1 MKRFA
6 RLWAAG
12 LLLFSA
18 AGAWAQAATSTG
30 SGQGYPNKP
39 IRLVIPFS
47 PGSATDTTARILGQ
61 AVSQSLGQPIV
72 YDYKAGANGAIAGA
86 EIAKAPAD
94 GYHLLVAG
102 GSVMAV
108 VPATVKNP
116 PYDPVKDFTP
126 IIDWG
131 RFTFFL
137 FTNVNVPAK
146 TLGEFIAH
154 AKANPKKMTYGTG
167 NASGIVA
174 FTQMNSL
181 AGIDLVH
188 VPYKGEPP
196 AVIDLVAGRLDAMW
210 ATPTAT
216 LVHVKDGKLRA
227 LATSLKTRSKLLP
240 EVPTIDE
247 AGMPQFNIV
256 LWQGLVGPA
265 GMPREIVDRLN
276 REFAAAMRKPEVMAA
291 MEAQAFTLV
300 PGTPEQFGSLV
311 KEQMDTYR
319 NLLRQAGVQPE

>member
-1 MKRFA
+1 MKRV
-6 RLWAAG
+6 AACLAA
-12 LLLFSA
+12 LLVA
-18 AGAWAQAATSTG
+18 AGAWAQGA
-30 SGQGYPNKP
+30 YPSKP
-39 IRLVIPFS
+39 IRIVIPFS
-47 PGSATDTTARILGQ
+47 PGSATDQTTRILGQ
-61 AVSQSLGQPIV
+61 AVSASLGQPFV

-86 EIAKAPAD
+86 DIAKSPPD
-94 GYHLLVAG
+94 GYSLLVAG

-116 PYDPVKDFTP
+116 PYDPVRDFTP
-126 IIDWG
+126 IVEFG

-137 FTNVNVPAK
+137 FTNANVPAK
-146 TLGEFIAH
+146 SLAEFISY
-154 AKANPKKMTYGTG
+154 AKANPKKMSYGTG

-181 AGIDLVH
+181 AGIDLVS

-210 ATPTAT
+210 ATPSTT

-227 LATSLKTRSKLLP
+227 LATSLTTRSKLLP
-240 EVPTIDE
+240 DVPTMEE
-247 AGMPQFNIV
+247 AGMPRFNIV

-276 REFAAAMRKPEVMAA
+276 REFNAAMKKPEVLAA
-291 MEAQAFTLV
+291 MEQQAFTLV
-300 PGTPEQFGSLV
+300 PGAPEHFGALI

-319 NLLRQAGVQPE
+319 NLLRQAGIQPE

>member
-1 MKRFA
+1 MKRLA
-6 RLWAAG
+6 RGVAAC
-12 LLLFSA
+12 LLALSA
-18 AGAWAQAATSTG
+18 ATGAWAQ
-30 SGQGYPNKP
+30 GYPTKP

-61 AVSQSLGQPIV
+61 AVSASLGQPFI

-86 EIAKAPAD
+86 DIAKSPPD
-94 GYHLLVAG
+94 GYHLMVAG
-102 GSVMAV
+102 GSAMAV
-108 VPATVKNP
+108 VPATVKTP
-116 PYDPVKDFTP
+116 PYDPIKDFTP
-126 IIDWG
+126 ITDWG

-137 FTNVNVPAK
+137 FTNANVPAR
-146 TLGEFIAH
+146 TLGEFVAY

-181 AGIDLVH
+181 AGIDLVG

-216 LVHVKDGKLRA
+216 LVHAKDGKLRA

-240 EVPTIDE
+240 DVPTMEE
-247 AGMPQFNIV
+247 AGMPKFNIV

-265 GMPREIVDRLN
+265 GMPRDIVDRLN
-276 REFAAAMRKPEVMAA
+276 REFAAAMKRPEVIAA
-291 MEAQAFTLV
+291 MEGQAFTLT
-300 PGTPEQFGSLV
+300 PSTPEHFGELV

>member
-1 MKRFA
+1 MMKRI
-6 RLWAAG
+6 AG
-12 LLLFSA
+12 CLLALFLSV
-18 AGAWAQAATSTG
+18 GAWAQGA
-30 SGQGYPNKP
+30 YPTKP

-47 PGSATDTTARILGQ
+47 PGSATDQTTRILGQ
-61 AVSQSLGQPIV
+61 AVSTALGQPFV
-72 YDYKAGANGAIAGA
+72 YDYKPGANGAIAGA
-86 EIAKAPAD
+86 EVAKAAPD
-94 GYHLLVAG
+94 GYTVLVAG

-108 VPATVKNP
+108 VPATVKKP
-116 PYDPVKDFTP
+116 PYDPVADFTP
-126 IIDWG
+126 IADFG

-137 FTNVNVPAK
+137 FVNSAVPAK
-146 TLGEFIAH
+146 TLGEFVSY
-154 AKANPKKMTYGTG
+154 AKANPGKLSYGTG

-174 FTQMNSL
+174 FTQMNAL
-181 AGIDLVH
+181 AGMNLTH

-216 LVHVKDGKLRA
+216 LPHAKEGKLRA
-227 LATSLKTRSKLLP
+227 LATSLKTRSGLLP

-265 GMPREIVDRLN
+265 GLPRPIVERLN
-276 REFAAAMRKPEVMAA
+276 REFNAAMKRPEVIAA
-291 MEAQAFTLV
+291 MDAQAFTLV
-300 PGTPEQFGSLV
+300 PGPPEQFGSLV
-311 KEQMDTYR
+311 KEQIETYR